1 MARAAEVIPIIIKRK
16 KTGGHGHHGGAWK
29 VAYADFVTAM
39 MALFIVLWLLSS
51 SENVKKAVA
60 GYFRD
65 PTGPG
70 SSTGSGLAGVG
81 DGLNLEKKD
90 MEKLKDKLQAAFRQ
104 HPNFQQVLKDR
115 IQMVVTGEGLRIEF
129 LETEQGLFFK
139 TGSSVPTPEGTDLLT
154 SVAAEV
160 GQMTNGLLIEGH
172 TDSRPFNG
180 TSGYGNWELS
190 ADRANAA
197 RRVMEQ
203 SGLKPKQVGQVRGFA
218 DQRLRDTRDPENATN
233 RRISIVVRYNEEDM
247 PKVEGPA
254 AGKQN
259 PAAAG
264 HPAAKD
270 TTPAKEAT
278 TKGSH

>member
-1 MARAAEVIPIIIKRK
+1 MAHTADVVPIIIRRK
-16 KTGGHGHHGGAWK
+16 KAAAHGSHGGAWK

-70 SSTGSGLAGVG
+70 TSTGSGLAGLG
-81 DGLNLEKKD
+81 DGLNLQKKD
-90 MEKLKDKLQAAFRQ
+90 MEHLKDKLQAAFRE

-129 LETEQGLFFK
+129 METEQGLFFQ
-139 TGSSVPTPEGTDLLT
+139 TGSAVPTPEGKDLLA

-160 GQMTNGLLIEGH
+160 GEMDNALLIEGH
-172 TDSRPFNG
+172 TDSKPFAAQA
-180 TSGYGNWELS
+180 GYGNWELS

-197 RRVMEQ
+197 RRVMEK

-218 DQRLRDTRDPENATN
+218 DQRLRDTADPANASN
-233 RRISIVVRYNEEDM
+233 RRISIVVRYNDADKADAEL
-247 PKVEGPA
+247 PKLPA
-254 AGKQN
+254 QAEKK
-259 PAAAG
+259 AG
-264 HPAAKD
+264 H
-270 TTPAKEAT
+270 
-278 TKGSH
+278 

>member
-1 MARAAEVIPIIIKRK
+1 MARAAEVIPIIIRRK
-16 KTGGHGHHGGAWK
+16 KVVGHGHHGGAWK

-70 SSTGSGLAGVG
+70 VSTGSGLAGLG

-104 HPNFQQVLKDR
+104 HPTFQQVLKDR

-129 LETEQGLFFK
+129 MENEQGLFFHSGK
-139 TGSSVPTPEGTDLLT
+139 ALPTEECTSLLA

-160 GQMTNGLLIEGH
+160 GQMTNSILIEGH
-172 TDSRPFNG
+172 TDSKPFNG
-180 TSGYGNWELS
+180 QSGYSNWELS
-190 ADRANAA
+190 ADRSNAA
-197 RRVMEQ
+197 RRVMEKA
-203 SGLKPKQVGQVRGFA
+203 GLKPHQVGQVRGFA
-218 DQRLRDTRDPENATN
+218 DQRLRDKADPENATN
-233 RRISIVVRYNEEDM
+233 RRISIIVRYNDEDKPQPEPPAPKEE
-247 PKVEGPA
+247 PKKA
-254 AGKQN
+254 
-259 PAAAG
+259 
-264 HPAAKD
+264 
-270 TTPAKEAT
+270 
-278 TKGSH
+278 SH